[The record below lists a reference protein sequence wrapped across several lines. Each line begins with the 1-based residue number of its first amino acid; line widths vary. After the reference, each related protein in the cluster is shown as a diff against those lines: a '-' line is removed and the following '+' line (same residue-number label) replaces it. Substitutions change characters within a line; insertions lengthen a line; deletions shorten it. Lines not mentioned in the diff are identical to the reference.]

1 MLFDTCERQE
11 HTKKKKQKQKQG
23 DRFLSH
29 YSTLSDAYCSSQIQ
43 YFFQPFFLVF
53 IFVNASGVL
62 VVSLRTPTVAL
73 GRKTHRFPSLTPPP
87 ENLLTGYLSPPL
99 LLFCFLFVAFPPVC
113 VEMIGTLRS
122 NDATAMRTSVKKGIF
137 VLSVFIAI
145 ILTHLLCQM
154 QANPPGVKFLGTT
167 FKYKKRN

>member
-1 MLFDTCERQE
+1 MTPIVLV
-11 HTKKKKQKQKQG
+11 
-23 DRFLSH
+23 RF
-29 YSTLSDAYCSSQIQ
+29 STFSSV
-43 YFFQPFFLVF
+43 FFSYLYLM
-53 IFVNASGVL
+53 NASGVL

-73 GRKTHRFPSLTPPP
+73 GRKTHRFPSLTPPS

-99 LLFCFLFVAFPPVC
+99 LLFCFLFVAFPSVC